1 MTKFTVTI
9 PTMWKY
15 EPFVDFLTDLTRFEA
30 VDEIIL
36 VNNNPEATPVTD
48 ILTHPKMRL
57 FNFGKNIG
65 VNPAWNLGVKEAKNK
80 KICILNDDVIFDLR
94 AFYHVDPVLRPES
107 GIVGIC
113 PGTADFNQP
122 PMTTGRIRVIPW
134 TGQHTFGFG
143 CLMWV
148 HQDAW
153 ITIPDGM
160 DIYYGDNWIFDAQ
173 LIMGKTNYIVT
184 DTLFCTP
191 FAATCSKLGNV
202 DERLANEGA
211 VFNRAMQEFRENQ
224 ARAKESV
231 TNANTGATIVS

>member
-15 EPFVDFLTDLTRFEA
+15 EPFVDFLADLARFEA
-30 VDEIIL
+30 VDEILLI
-36 VNNNPEATPVTD
+36 NNNPEATPNTD
-48 ILTHPKMRL
+48 VLQHPKIKV
-57 FNFGKNIG
+57 FNFGGNIG
-65 VNPAWNLGVKEAKNK
+65 VNPAWNLGVREARNK

-94 AFYHVDPVLRPES
+94 AFYHVDPILAPEA

-113 PGTADFNQP
+113 PGTQDFNQP
-122 PMTTGRIRVIPW
+122 PVTTGRIRVIPW
-134 TGQHTFGFG
+134 AGHHTFGFG

-153 ITIPDGM
+153 VVIPDGM
-160 DIYYGDNWIFDAQ
+160 DIYYGDNWIFDTQ

-191 FAATCSKLGNV
+191 FAATCSKLGDV
-202 DERLANEGA
+202 DERLNREGI
-211 VFNRAMQEFRENQ
+211 VFNRAMSEFRERWS
-224 ARAKESV
+224 RAKEPV
-231 TNANTGATIVS
+231 TIESPGVTIVL